1 MFKHKSLLRN
11 LEMSHFTVMSVA
23 PTCMAARAQQQRRT
37 RSKPNV
43 DGHYHKSLKQIT
55 HEYIIGS
62 FLKYCVLDVSFHF
75 HLPSPAALFGCPTTR
90 IMLIPD
96 SSRKVMMY
104 YQLLSGINSSHKDA
118 AYAAGSNVFIPAK
131 VVLFSKLKEHKV
143 PLSRDN
149 VNSSPQ

>member
-1 MFKHKSLLRN
+1 MFLNVCFISDKDFYLLF
-11 LEMSHFTVMSVA
+11 LPPLS
-23 PTCMAARAQQQRRT
+23 C
-37 RSKPNV
+37 
-43 DGHYHKSLKQIT
+43 
-55 HEYIIGS
+55 S
-62 FLKYCVLDVSFHF
+62 FCLDAWPHASR
-75 HLPSPAALFGCPTTR
+75 LF
-90 IMLIPD
+90 IPD